1 MNANVREM
9 RLDEVGIVIEY
20 FHGAT
25 PEYLEALGVD
35 PTRLPE
41 RAVWHEQFAAEFAN
55 PIESRP
61 RLMVMWELD
70 GRPVGFSSADKITI
84 GVQANMH
91 LHVVEPDLRRQ
102 GIGETCVRK
111 TARLYFAALR
121 VQRLFCEP
129 NAFNVAPNRT
139 LQRAGF
145 AYVKTHNTVPAALNF
160 HQPVTRWILERPADV

>member
-1 MNANVREM
+1 M
-9 RLDEVGIVIEY
+9 RLDEVGIVIDY

-25 PEYLEALGVD
+25 PEFLDTLGVD

-41 RAVWHEQFAAEFAN
+41 RGAWHERFAEEFAH

-61 RLMVMWELD
+61 RLMVIWELD
-70 GRPVGFSSADKITI
+70 GRPIGFSSADKITI

-91 LHVVEPDLRRQ
+91 LHVVEPDRR
-102 GIGETCVRK
+102 GRGVGAACVRM
-111 TARLYFAALR
+111 TARHYFDALG

-145 AYVKTHNTVPAALNF
+145 TYVKTHTTVPAALNF
-160 HQPVTRWILERPADV
+160 HQPVTRWVLKRPADV